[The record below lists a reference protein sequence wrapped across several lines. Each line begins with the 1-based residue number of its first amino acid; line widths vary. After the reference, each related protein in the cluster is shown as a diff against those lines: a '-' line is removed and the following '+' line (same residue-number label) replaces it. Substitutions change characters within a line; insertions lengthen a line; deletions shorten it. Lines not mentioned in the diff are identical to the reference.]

1 MLRLILSTKYS
12 LNLDQS
18 DYWCAHCTY
27 LFIDNWFKLT
37 HSCALMLVNP
47 LMLCYH
53 SQAESLVCKT
63 PQKVHRC
70 EHDWMC
76 VILRLTLTNILNHIL
91 GCFSNVKTCSCHIS
105 EVVEVSCLSR
115 PLCLQCFKKKNIK
128 KRKLSS
134 KFFVLWWS
142 AVL

>member
-18 DYWCAHCTY
+18 DFWCAHCTY

-37 HSCALMLVNP
+37 NSCALMLVNP

-53 SQAESLVCKT
+53 SQAESLVCTT
-63 PQKVHRC
+63 PQEVHRC
-70 EHDWMC
+70 EHDC
-76 VILRLTLTNILNHIL
+76 THIQSVILRLTLTNVLNHIL
-91 GCFSNVKTCSCHIS
+91 GCFSNVKTRSGHIS

-115 PLCLQCFKKKNIK
+115 PLCL
-128 KRKLSS
+128 
-134 KFFVLWWS
+134 
-142 AVL
+142 